1 MTVSSDLAGRWARRR
16 EATGSATPRPGAR
29 GRAAALWRGRP
40 GDPAWVRP
48 SLLGLLAATAVLY
61 TVGLSASGW
70 ANAFYAAAAQAGSR
84 SWEAFLYGSSDA
96 SNAITVDKPP
106 ASLWVMALSVRV
118 FGLSSWSILVP
129 QALEGVAAVGF
140 LCAAVRRRA
149 TPAAGLLAGGVLALT
164 PVAALMFRF
173 DNPDA
178 LLVLVMVVAT
188 WALLR
193 AVDSGRAR
201 WLVLCGALLGLGFL
215 TKQLQVFLVLPG
227 LALAYLWAAP
237 HPLGRRVRHLL
248 LGGLALVVAAGWWV
262 ALVELVPASMRPYVG
277 GSQDDSFLGLTFGY
291 NGFGRL
297 TGDETGSVGGG
308 NGWGETGVTRLFGSE
323 MGGQIAW
330 LLPAALVLAVAGFVL
345 TRRAPRTDAHRAG
358 YVAWTGWVLV
368 TGLTFS
374 FMSGIIHPYYT
385 VALAPGVAALVGL
398 GAVDL
403 WRARTGRWALPALA
417 VVVAGTAVWAS
428 VLLGRTPGFVP
439 WLRPVVL
446 VLGLLAAAALVAAS
460 LVRHRLAGTLL
471 RAGLAASVVAGLA
484 GPVAYTVQTVS
495 TGHEGGIVS
504 AGPAVAGAGFGGRPG
519 GFAGRGQFRG
529 RFGGQFGG
537 QFGGRGTAAAPPAGG
552 FGGGTAPGG
561 TAPGGV
567 ATGGRTGGMAGGMG
581 GLLGATTP
589 SADLVALLE
598 ADASSYRWVAAIT
611 GSNNAAGYQLATQ
624 DPVMAIGGFNG
635 TDPAPTLA
643 EFQSFVADGD
653 VHYYVPGRTMG
664 RGSTTGASDVSTDI
678 ATWVQENFTPV
689 AVGTTTLY
697 DLTRPLAVS
706 TAATPATAT

>member
-1 MTVSSDLAGRWARRR
+1 MTVSSDLAGRWPRRR
-16 EATGSATPRPGAR
+16 EATGSATSYGGAR
-29 GRAAALWRGRP
+29 ARAAILWRGRA
-40 GDPAWVRP
+40 GDPSWVRP
-48 SLLGLLAATAVLY
+48 ALLGLLAVTAVLY

-118 FGLSSWSILVP
+118 FGLSSWSVLLP
-129 QALEGVAAVGF
+129 QAVEGVAAVGV
-140 LCAAVRRRA
+140 LHAAVRRRA
-149 TPAAGLLAGGVLALT
+149 TPAAGLLAGAVLALT

-178 LLVLVMVVAT
+178 LLVLVMVVAA

-193 AVDSGRAR
+193 SVDSGRAR
-201 WLVLCGALLGLGFL
+201 WLVVCGAMLGLGFL

-237 HPLGRRVRHLL
+237 HPLGRRIRHLL

-308 NGWGETGVTRLFGSE
+308 NGWGETGITRLFGSE

-330 LLPAALVLAVAGFVL
+330 LLPAALLLAVAGFVL
-345 TRRAPRTDAHRAG
+345 THRAPRTDAHRAA

-403 WRARTGRWALPALA
+403 WRARTRRWALPVLAL
-417 VVVAGTAVWAS
+417 VVAVTAGWAF
-428 VLLGRTPGFVP
+428 VLLGRTPDFVP

-446 VLGLLAAAALVAAS
+446 VLGVLAAAALVAAP
-460 LVRHRLAGTLL
+460 LVRHRLAPALL
-471 RAGLAASVVAGLA
+471 RAGLAASVVVGLA
-484 GPVAYTVQTVS
+484 GPVAYSVQTVS

-504 AGPAVAGAGFGGRPG
+504 AGPTVAGGFGGRPG
-519 GFAGRGQFRG
+519 AFAGRGQFRSQF
-529 RFGGQFGG
+529 RGQFGG
-537 QFGGRGTAAAPPAGG
+537 QFGGQAGGRGTTAAPPTGA

-561 TAPGGV
+561 PT
-567 ATGGRTGGMAGGMG
+567 TGGRTGGGTG

-589 SADLVALLE
+589 SADLVALLA
-598 ADASSYRWVAAIT
+598 ADASSYRWVAATT

-624 DPVMAIGGFNG
+624 DPVMAVGGFNG

-643 EFQSFVADGD
+643 QFQAHVADGD
-653 VHYYVPGRTMG
+653 IHYYVPGRTMG
-664 RGSTTGASDVSTDI
+664 RGTTTGASDVSTDI
-678 ATWVQENFTPV
+678 ATWVQENFAPV
-689 AVGTTTLY
+689 QVGTTTLY
-697 DLTRPLAVS
+697 DLTRPVAAS
-706 TAATPATAT
+706 TVATPATAT